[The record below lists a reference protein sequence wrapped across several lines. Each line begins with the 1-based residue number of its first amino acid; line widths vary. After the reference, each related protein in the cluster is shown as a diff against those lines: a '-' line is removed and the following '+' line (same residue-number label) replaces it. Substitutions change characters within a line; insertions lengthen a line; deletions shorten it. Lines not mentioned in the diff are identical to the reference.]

1 MIYVFEEILKLKIML
16 KCSLGIDVSSK
27 KLDVVLSVIDSQ
39 QLVKVVA
46 SKSAIAN
53 TMQGFKN
60 LKEWINKHLKKY
72 DIPLTICMEA
82 TGVYHENCAL
92 YLYQAGFSVSI
103 ILPNKAK
110 KYLQALG
117 LKSKNDG
124 IDAKGLAQMGAE
136 QSLKKWKPLG
146 EFFYK
151 LRSLTRQNQ
160 NIQELKTSIGNQI
173 HAIEHGM
180 FLEKSVLKQLKKTVA
195 LLDKQLA
202 TLEAIL
208 LKQLKSNETV
218 FTKIENI
225 CKIKGLCVL
234 TVATILAE
242 TNGFEL
248 FENAKQLVSYSG
260 YDAIANQSGKHFGKT
275 RISKKGNSH
284 IRRCLFMPA
293 FSVVKYKSGNFHN
306 LYERTYQKHGIKMK
320 SYVAVQKKLLT
331 TIFA

>member
-1 MIYVFEEILKLKIML
+1 ML

-173 HAIEHGM
+173 HAIEYGM